1 MLELLDSRQ
10 KLTIICLLSLSIL
23 VCIIGLSFGSFQI
36 ELTKIFLGFGDPLQ
50 TEVLLNIRSPRVL
63 LAAFVGAGLGISGA
77 ALQGLFRNPLA
88 DPALIGVSAGAAF
101 GAVSAIVLINTGLS
115 FLQLGS
121 FLVPLAA
128 IIGSLVVIGL
138 IYILTASFTNSGIL
152 YMLLVG
158 IALNAISTVG
168 IGFLTFISS
177 DSQLRTLTF
186 WMMGSFGSTSWEL
199 LLPAVVLIM
208 VTIFTLV
215 SNARKLDIM
224 QLGESEASRIGIDVL
239 KTRRTIIISTAVMI
253 GICVSL
259 SGIIGFVGL
268 VIPHMVRM
276 LAGSSHTYLLIGSAI
291 MGMLITVLADLF
303 SRLVIQPAELPIGL
317 ATSALGAPFFLWLV
331 LRLRSK

>member
-23 VCIIGLSFGSFQI
+23 VCIVGLSFGSFQI

-224 QLGESEASRIGIDVL
+224 QLGESEASRIGIDVV

>member
-23 VCIIGLSFGSFQI
+23 VCIVGLSFGSFQI

-224 QLGESEASRIGIDVL
+224 QLGESEASRIGIDVV

-331 LRLRSK
+331 LRLRNK

>member
-168 IGFLTFISS
+168 IGFLTFICS

-208 VTIFTLV
+208 VTIFILV

-224 QLGESEASRIGIDVL
+224 QLGESEASRIGIDVV

>member
-224 QLGESEASRIGIDVL
+224 QLGESEASRIGIDVV

-331 LRLRSK
+331 LRLRNK

>member
-268 VIPHMVRM
+268 VIPHIVRM